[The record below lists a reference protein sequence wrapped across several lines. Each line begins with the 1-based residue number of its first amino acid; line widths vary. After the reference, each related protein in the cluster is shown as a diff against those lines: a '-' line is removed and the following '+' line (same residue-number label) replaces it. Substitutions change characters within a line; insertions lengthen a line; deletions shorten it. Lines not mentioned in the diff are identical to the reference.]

1 MINDLSLL
9 SVLKS
14 TMHWHQARQTVLAEN
29 VANADSNNYRARD
42 LKPLSFGA
50 ALSATPGAGGVTVA
64 LTQAGHISPDGSD
77 GNGFAAEKSV
87 GFETTP
93 DGNGVSLEDQMMKM
107 TENELNY
114 QAATT
119 LYARAL
125 ALVRTA
131 LSRGG

>member
-1 MINDLSLL
+1 LINDLSLL
-9 SVLKS
+9 SVLKA

-50 ALSATPGAGGVTVA
+50 VLSANPGASGVTVA
-64 LTQAGHISPDGSD
+64 STQPGHITPEGAA
-77 GNGFAAEKSV
+77 GTNFAPEASK